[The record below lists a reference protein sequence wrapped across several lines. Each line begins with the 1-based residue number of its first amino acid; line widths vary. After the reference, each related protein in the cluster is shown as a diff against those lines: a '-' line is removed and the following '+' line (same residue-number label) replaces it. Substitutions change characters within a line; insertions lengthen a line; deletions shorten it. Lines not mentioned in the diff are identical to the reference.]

1 MLEMAA
7 RVGAGAGEITE
18 VPPALGGALDAAE
31 RGAAGGDDDDDD
43 DRLSL
48 LALEYAVGTGVPSDW
63 DAAEPDAPCGDDCG
77 DGDGPVARGARA
89 CARRLCARLGAR
101 RLGYLAVLKWRDL
114 SPGEVAAPSAG
125 GARRM
130 TELQC
135 VVGPF
140 WPFTLLVTYPLIFCV
155 SGAVAFAVLP
165 DHAVATRVVWACG
178 VLALVVALSCTAC
191 RDPGVLRRHPEKP
204 GAAWRWNDQART
216 YRPPESVYD
225 EDLGVVVT
233 GFDHVCPWTGTGI
246 GEKNLCAFHC
256 FVSLLCVCIIFD
268 VLLVMK
274 VLP

>member
-1 MLEMAA
+1 ME
-7 RVGAGAGEITE
+7 G
-18 VPPALGGALDAAE
+18 PPD
-31 RGAAGGDDDDDD
+31 
-43 DRLSL
+43 LSL
-48 LALEYAVGTGVPSDW
+48 APVFVAL
-63 DAAEPDAPCGDDCG
+63 
-77 DGDGPVARGARA
+77 R
-89 CARRLCARLGAR
+89 
-101 RLGYLAVLKWRDL
+101 
-114 SPGEVAAPSAG
+114 
-125 GARRM
+125 
-130 TELQC
+130 
-135 VVGPF
+135 
-140 WPFTLLVTYPLIFCV
+140 
-155 SGAVAFAVLP
+155 
-165 DHAVATRVVWACG
+165 
-178 VLALVVALSCTAC
+178 ALVVALSCTAC

>member
-1 MLEMAA
+1 MPVLVEEEDQTPMLEMAA

-43 DRLSL
+43 RLSL

-63 DAAEPDAPCGDDCG
+63 DAAEPDAPCGEDCG
-77 DGDGPVARGARA
+77 DGDGRWRAARAAPLRSARGA
-89 CARRLCARLGAR
+89 
-101 RLGYLAVLKWRDL
+101 
-114 SPGEVAAPSAG
+114 SA
-125 GARRM
+125 
-130 TELQC
+130 TS
-135 VVGPF
+135 PF

-165 DHAVATRVVWACG
+165 DHAVATRVAWACG
-178 VLALVVALSCTAC
+178 VLALVAALSCTAC

-233 GFDHVCPWTGTGI
+233 GFDHGCPWTGTGI
-246 GEKNLCAFHC
+246 GEKNLGAFHC
-256 FVSLLCVCIIFD
+256 CVSLLCVCIIFD

>member
-1 MLEMAA
+1 MPVLVEEEDQTPMLEMAA

-43 DRLSL
+43 RLSL

-63 DAAEPDAPCGDDCG
+63 DAAEPDAPCGEDCG
-77 DGDGPVARGARA
+77 DGDGP
-89 CARRLCARLGAR
+89 
-101 RLGYLAVLKWRDL
+101 
-114 SPGEVAAPSAG
+114 
-125 GARRM
+125 
-130 TELQC
+130 
-135 VVGPF
+135 
-140 WPFTLLVTYPLIFCV
+140 
-155 SGAVAFAVLP
+155 
-165 DHAVATRVVWACG
+165 
-178 VLALVVALSCTAC
+178 
-191 RDPGVLRRHPEKP
+191 
-204 GAAWRWNDQART
+204 ART

>member
-1 MLEMAA
+1 L
-7 RVGAGAGEITE
+7 TQ
-18 VPPALGGALDAAE
+18 AL
-31 RGAAGGDDDDDD
+31 
-43 DRLSL
+43 
-48 LALEYAVGTGVPSDW
+48 
-63 DAAEPDAPCGDDCG
+63 
-77 DGDGPVARGARA
+77 
-89 CARRLCARLGAR
+89 RLGFENSTRAIDPSKNQPNRLRFDRAR
-101 RLGYLAVLKWRDL
+101 EFSSLVRTTQTSGWFPHR
-114 SPGEVAAPSAG
+114 
-125 GARRM
+125 
-130 TELQC
+130 
-135 VVGPF
+135 F

-165 DHAVATRVVWACG
+165 DHAVATRVAWAGG